1 MVTRFAL
8 ATLVAAL
15 LDCGSAYAQ
24 VGGMSISPG
33 PALGFTSPLGV
44 GPGSRVAPTRTP
56 MGATELSAPAVS
68 PLISGTSPMSPGT
81 SVGTTCGASSA
92 GASAG
97 MGGSPMSGTSGSAT
111 AVFDGGGMTGSAS
124 GTCAASGGSLAGSA
138 PMAASGTGIGSSSSV
153 GPVGIPLGS
162 TEMGGGGLSPPSVAL
177 TTNPLAPL
185 TTLTPLVVM
194 PPPSPSAPVSTSGS
208 TAPCPTTATGV
219 PVFAGPLNTAD
230 AFGAPLRGR
239 ALGSALGRCN
249 GAP

>member
-1 MVTRFAL
+1 MMTRFA
-8 ATLVAAL
+8 VAAL
-15 LDCGSAYAQ
+15 VAVLLDWGSAYAQ
-24 VGGMSISPG
+24 VGGLSISPG
-33 PALGFTSPLGV
+33 PPLGFTSPLGV
-44 GPGSRVAPTRTP
+44 GPGSPVAPTRTP
-56 MGATELSAPAVS
+56 MGATELAAPAVS
-68 PLISGTSPMSPGT
+68 PLISGTSPMSPAT
-81 SVGTTCGASSA
+81 SIGTTCGASSA

-97 MGGSPMSGTSGSAT
+97 MGGSSTSGASGSAT

-124 GTCAASGGSLAGSA
+124 GTCGASGGSLAGSA
-138 PMAASGTGIGSSSSV
+138 PMASSGTGIGSSSSV

-185 TTLTPLVVM
+185 TTLTPLAVM
-194 PPPSPSAPVSTSGS
+194 PPSSPSAPVSTSGS

-239 ALGSALGRCN
+239 ALGSALGRC
-249 GAP
+249 GG